1 MNYHNSRFL
10 LNKRPKGMPQDDCWV
25 LDTKTITDL
34 NHNEILIQTE
44 YLSIDPYMRG
54 KMNDGLSYTPPLKI
68 GEVMVGESVGRI
80 VESKSNKFKIGDLVT
95 VHQGWQTFIR
105 TKDSDPSIIKVP
117 ESKLQSSV
125 FLGAIGMPGRTA
137 YYGLNYVGKPK
148 AGETLVVSA
157 ASGAVGSV
165 VGQLGKLL
173 GCKVIGI
180 AGGPE
185 KTEYVIEKLKFDQC
199 IDYKNEDVS
208 AKLKDYCPEG
218 IDIYFENVGGEITKD
233 VSKLLNKGSRVPIC
247 GFISKYNS
255 PDIASEET
263 PFHVLGSLNP
273 KPQHR
278 FFVVTEWLNQ
288 FERTTEILHKHI
300 KNGDIL
306 YKETVT
312 KGFENAPQALRDVLS
327 GRNFG
332 KQIIEI

>member
-1 MNYHNSRFL
+1 MNYNNSRFL
-10 LNKRPKGMPQDDCWV
+10 LNKRPKGMPENDCWS
-25 LDTKTITDL
+25 LNSEIIMDL
-34 NHNEILIQTE
+34 NNGEVLIQTE

-68 GEVMVGESVGRI
+68 GDVMVGESVGRV
-80 VESKSNKFKIGDLVT
+80 VESKSKKYAIGDLVT
-95 VHQGWQTFIR
+95 IHQGWQTFIR
-105 TKDSDPSIIKVP
+105 AKDSDPSLQKVP
-117 ESKLQSSV
+117 KSNLQSSI

-173 GCKVIGI
+173 NCKVVGI
-180 AGGPE
+180 AGGME
-185 KTEYVIEKLKFDQC
+185 KAQYVTEELKFDHC
-199 IDYKNEDVS
+199 IDYKNENVVQ
-208 AKLKDYCPEG
+208 KLREYCSDG

-233 VSKLLNKGSRVPIC
+233 VSKFLNKGARVPIC

-263 PFHVLGSLNP
+263 PFHVLGALKP
-273 KPQHR
+273 KPKHR

-288 FERTTEILHKHI
+288 FEKTTAILLEHI
-300 KNGDIL
+300 KSGDL
-306 YKETVT
+306 KYKETIT
-312 KGFENAPQALRDVLS
+312 QGFENAPQALRDVLS
-327 GRNFG
+327 GKNFG